1 MEVWKR
7 CVGGEADIGGWKMR
21 KGGWAG
27 GMGGRGAV
35 SGGKGRIGVGLGW
48 DWGVGV

>member
-1 MEVWKR
+1 
-7 CVGGEADIGGWKMR
+7 MR

-35 SGGKGRIGVGLGW
+35 SGGKGRIGVGLGGGLEGEV
-48 DWGVGV
+48 WGIGV